1 MLPEPFAAYLL
12 FAILGLLF
20 AAFIREKIPNEIAA
34 AIAVAVLI
42 GLGVLSPP
50 EVFDVLSNEAPITV
64 ALMFVMSAALER
76 TGAIEVAGNGLVR
89 LARHSATLGLV
100 TLMVGALI
108 FSAFINNTPVVVI
121 LTPIAMMLATASRI
135 SAAKYLIPLSYAAI
149 LGGTCT
155 LIGTSTNLI
164 VAGVARHAGLADF
177 GIFDITTLG
186 VIYGAIGLAY
196 LAVAGPRL
204 LPDREVFA
212 QLGDSVPKQR
222 HFLADVLVPHDSPLI
237 GKSPVQLAD
246 FSRIDVRLVD
256 VIRNRISIWG
266 IDTAGDIAI
275 APGDRLILRSS
286 VSDLLDL
293 RGKTDLIFSAQAD
306 EMRKADHV
314 LEPISA
320 QNTQIL
326 EAIIG
331 PASSFAG
338 RTIGALNLRR
348 QFGVYVLAV
357 HRFGENIG
365 SNLAAL
371 RLEFGDTLLL
381 EGPPEAI
388 DQLIETDAIIPL
400 APSPRANPRRGKRL
414 VAVGLFM
421 AMIAIAAS
429 GLMSFSGAALIA
441 AVAALVTGC
450 ITVDEAYKSISW
462 PIMMLIFAMLAIG
475 RAMETT
481 GAAQMIVDGIM
492 LVAAG
497 QSPIVLLSL
506 VYFTTMLITEMISNN
521 ATAIV
526 VTPIAIALAHQLG
539 LSPLPF
545 VVAVMFAASASF
557 ATPIGYQTNT
567 FVYSAGGY
575 RFSDFVKIGL
585 PLNLLLWAVAT
596 VLIPLFF
603 PLHPG

>member
-1 MLPEPFAAYLL
+1 MLPAPYSAYLL
-12 FAILGLLF
+12 FAVLGLLF
-20 AAFIREKIPNEIAA
+20 AAFLREKIPNEIAA
-34 AIAVAVLI
+34 AIAVVALLC
-42 GLGVLSPP
+42 LGILSPP
-50 EVFDVLSNEAPITV
+50 EVFGVLSNEAPITV

-76 TGAIEVAGNGLVR
+76 TGAIEVVGSGLVR
-89 LARHSATLGLV
+89 LARRSPVLSLV
-100 TLMVGALI
+100 TLMAGALVV
-108 FSAFINNTPVVVI
+108 SAFMNNTPVVVI
-121 LTPIAMMLATASRI
+121 LTPVAMMLATASRI

-164 VAGVARHAGLADF
+164 VAGVAKNAGLDGF
-177 GIFDITTLG
+177 DIFDITPLGLVYG
-186 VIYGAIGLAY
+186 VIGLSY
-196 LAVAGPRL
+196 LAIVGPRL
-204 LPDREVFA
+204 LPDREAFT

-237 GKSPVQLAD
+237 GKSPVQLAE
-246 FSRIDVRLVD
+246 FSRIDMRLVD

-266 IDTAGDIAI
+266 LGTAGDIAV
-275 APGDRLILRSS
+275 AAGDRLILRSS
-286 VSDLLDL
+286 ASDLLEL
-293 RGKTDLIFSAQAD
+293 RSKTDLVFSPQAD
-306 EMRKADHV
+306 EVRKADHV

-320 QNTQIL
+320 QNTQIV

-331 PASSFAG
+331 PASPFAG
-338 RTIGALNLRR
+338 RAIGSLNLRR
-348 QFGVYVLAV
+348 QFGVYVVAV

-365 SNLAAL
+365 INLGAL
-371 RLEFGDTLLL
+371 KLAFGDTLLL

-388 DQLIETDAIIPL
+388 EQLIEMDAIIPL

-414 VAVGLFM
+414 VAVGLFVV
-421 AMIAIAAS
+421 MIAVAGS

-462 PIMMLIFAMLAIG
+462 PIMMLIFAMLAVG
-475 RAMETT
+475 RAMDTT

-492 LVAAG
+492 SLAAG
-497 QSPIVLLSL
+497 QSPIVMLSL
-506 VYFTTMLITEMISNN
+506 IYLTTMVITEMVSNN

-526 VTPIAIALAHQLG
+526 VTPIAIGLAHQLG
-539 LSPLPF
+539 LNPVPF

-585 PLNLLLWAVAT
+585 PLNLLLWGVAT
-596 VLIPLFF
+596 LLIPQFF
-603 PLHPG
+603 PLQPG